1 MEKRRLPQ
9 NANALT
15 AALILAIPKEVKGA
29 RVWRMNVGGAYPIQA
44 IQMLKNAIMR
54 GDLQESL
61 SVLNRTR
68 PLMFGGLP
76 GLPDICGILPDGRWL
91 GIEVKWGRDQQRE
104 DQKVCQR
111 VFEERGAVYVIARD
125 LDAAVREVVV
135 RVNTIHKD

>member
-9 NANALT
+9 NANDLT

-44 IQMLKNAIMR
+44 IQSVKSALIR
-54 GDLQESL
+54 GDAKAALEL
-61 SVLNRTR
+61 LTRAR
-68 PLMFGGLP
+68 PLIFGGLG